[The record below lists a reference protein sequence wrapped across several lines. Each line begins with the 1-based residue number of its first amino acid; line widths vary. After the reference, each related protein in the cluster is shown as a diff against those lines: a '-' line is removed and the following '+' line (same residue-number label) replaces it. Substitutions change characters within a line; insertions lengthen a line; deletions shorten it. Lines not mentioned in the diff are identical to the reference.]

1 VSFDLKN
8 HNMESKCIDDN
19 INTTNNDKY
28 YVVNEDNNS
37 DDDDNR
43 IYLNLVIQSSKNDDS
58 NERQLNISQL
68 KHVMNEYYEQ
78 LKKRSNIQQRIRSS
92 IQNVVL
98 ENKNKIQQQ
107 QQQQQQRDYGTTTV
121 RNHKNIIKEKGKVQ
135 LTKTRTNQSLSRQ
148 EIVVMDWTDIAFLHS
163 MIHGDSDDDD
173 DDDDDNDDSRMFQ
186 KYKSSI
192 QSFVITSHDHEQQQK
207 QKPPILPL
215 ESSWWDRPVW
225 SLSWTIMERMLVH
238 ATIATVE
245 FVNTMLSEPSII
257 QEIQFVLSNTTKN
270 IEVLLNQIH
279 SKKNNKQNG
288 VIMIYVKPKPRQTV
302 SSQSDKVI
310 EDDDDDKPISAVSQE
325 ICSEA
330 ENSLDGDDKDEDDD
344 DDAGDDDD
352 NDSTTL
358 IISSSSAAATTASIE
373 PEEKSTHQQ
382 FNYEQTHPNQSPL
395 EYSDDGIKQITPMKS
410 PVHCAD
416 EVFNGNHD
424 DAEPPTSTSNPT
436 QQHDMMNI
444 IPSPP
449 SALLVEGQVKRKSP
463 QIDSTGLDLT
473 MLSQLPPNL
482 RAEARLVMALAK
494 KEESKG
500 GSKKRQSKQQQQQ
513 QILTK
518 KNPIFERWLSTNNQ
532 ERNGQGTEVRS
543 TRMSSPSLKVGRK
556 KQRQSIEN
564 YFQKVQPK

>member
-1 VSFDLKN
+1 VTFDLKK
-8 HNMESKCIDDN
+8 NMESKCIDDN
-19 INTTNNDKY
+19 INATNNDKC
-28 YVVNEDNNS
+28 YVVNEDNNN
-37 DDDDNR
+37 DEDDNR

-58 NERQLNISQL
+58 NERKLSISQL

-98 ENKNKIQQQ
+98 ENINKIQQQQ

-148 EIVVMDWTDIAFLHS
+148 KIVVMDWTDIAFLHS

-173 DDDDDNDDSRMFQ
+173 DDNDDSRMFQ
-186 KYKSSI
+186 KYKSTI
-192 QSFVITSHDHEQQQK
+192 QSFLITSHDHEQQQK

-215 ESSWWDRPVW
+215 ESNWWDRPVW

-238 ATIATVE
+238 ATMATVE
-245 FVNTMLSEPSII
+245 FVNTMLSESSI

-302 SSQSDKVI
+302 SSQSDHVI
-310 EDDDDDKPISAVSQE
+310 EDDDDDDKPISAVSQE

-330 ENSLDGDDKDEDDD
+330 DNSLDGNYND
-344 DDAGDDDD
+344 DDADDDGD

-358 IISSSSAAATTASIE
+358 IISSSAASSSIE
-373 PEEKSTHQQ
+373 TEAKSTQQQ
-382 FNYEQTHPNQSPL
+382 FNYEQTHPNESIL
-395 EYSDDGIKQITPMKS
+395 EYSDDSIIKQITPMKS

-424 DAEPPTSTSNPT
+424 DGEPPISTSNPT

-444 IPSPP
+444 ITSPP
-449 SALLVEGQVKRKSP
+449 SAFLVEGQVQRKPP

-513 QILTK
+513 ILTK
-518 KNPIFERWLSTNNQ
+518 KNPIFERWLSTNIQ